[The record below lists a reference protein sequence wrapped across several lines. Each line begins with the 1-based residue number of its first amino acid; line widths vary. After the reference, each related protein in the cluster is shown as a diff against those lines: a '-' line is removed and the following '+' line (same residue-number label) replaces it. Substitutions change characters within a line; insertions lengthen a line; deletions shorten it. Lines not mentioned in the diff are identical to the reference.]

1 MHGARGGARFVAA
14 RRRWT
19 LLTLPDDRNDNQDK
33 GWTSR
38 PAPHFHQLWRTA
50 EIGRASCRGKSVDL
64 GGRRILKKKKKE
76 KRRGT
81 NEHITG
87 MPIHQTDTR
96 RLTQY

>member
-64 GGRRILKKKKKE
+64 GGRRILKKKKKR
-76 KRRGT
+76 KTATGPRSVGHAAPRTPVHVHRARR
-81 NEHITG
+81 
-87 MPIHQTDTR
+87 
-96 RLTQY
+96 